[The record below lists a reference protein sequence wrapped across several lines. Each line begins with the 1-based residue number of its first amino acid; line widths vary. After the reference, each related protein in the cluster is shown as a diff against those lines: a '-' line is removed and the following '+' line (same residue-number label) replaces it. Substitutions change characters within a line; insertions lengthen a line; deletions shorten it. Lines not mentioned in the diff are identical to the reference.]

1 MSLVPVFE
9 NLYSEKFSP
18 TGNQFQCLIKC
29 SRRRAER
36 FLRTVEERM
45 LGQPTWLGRPH
56 GFWKTF
62 WGSWGR
68 SRRRRYSQQSK
79 EHRLQV
85 FNYPIMLYVINKIGK
100 MNGISYSIFF
110 FFFSHPISPNVLDF
124 QYYFGILERKSVGK
138 EEGN

>member
-9 NLYSEKFSP
+9 NLYSEKISP
-18 TGNQFQCLIKC
+18 TANQFQCLIKR
-29 SRRRAER
+29 SHRRAER
-36 FLRTVEERM
+36 FLSTVEERM
-45 LGQPTWLGRPH
+45 LGQPTWLGRLL

-68 SRRRRYSQQSK
+68 GKRRSCSQKSK
-79 EHRLQV
+79 EHCLQV
-85 FNYPIMLYVINKIGK
+85 FNYPIMLCVINTIGK
-100 MNGISYSIFF
+100 MNGISYSI

-124 QYYFGILERKSVGK
+124 QYSFEILERKSNGK